1 MLEHLTK
8 ETFKEKVFNFE
19 ANKEWKYEGNK
30 PCLIDFYAN
39 WCGPCKMLKP
49 LFEKVAKENDT
60 DVQMYTMD
68 VDLNMDFAKKYGVRS
83 VPTIKSFNVG
93 EVSNT
98 KVGVLSEGQI
108 KELVTE
114 LTNG

>member
-1 MLEHLTK
+1 MEINGNQLQEK
-8 ETFKEKVFNFE
+8 INNGEKVIVE
-19 ANKEWKYEGNK
+19 M
-30 PCLIDFYAN
+30 YAT

-49 LFEKVAKENDT
+49 LFEKVAKENT
-60 DVQMYTMD
+60 SDVQMYTLD
-68 VDLNMDFAKKYGVRS
+68 VDSNRDFAMKYGVRS
-83 VPTIKSFNVG
+83 VPTIKTFNVG
-93 EVSNT
+93 EVTNT